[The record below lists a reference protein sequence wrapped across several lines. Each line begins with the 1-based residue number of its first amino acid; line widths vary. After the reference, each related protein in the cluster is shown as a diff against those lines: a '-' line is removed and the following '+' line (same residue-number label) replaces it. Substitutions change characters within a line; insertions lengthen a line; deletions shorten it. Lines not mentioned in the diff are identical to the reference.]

1 MFLIQ
6 MIFRVGRDRL
16 FLERS
21 SFKVPVET
29 LANGFKALVTL
40 YPKFDHENIS
50 EISSSTS
57 GVLFMILALSY
68 IGLML
73 MLGARPLYVHLNEK
87 FLFKSIGGLEVP
99 VCYALILFSPGPLPT
114 SRCGW
119 ESVP

>member
-1 MFLIQ
+1 VFLLTI
-6 MIFRVGRDRL
+6 G
-16 FLERS
+16 
-21 SFKVPVET
+21 PT
-29 LANGFKALVTL
+29 GLVLGLGSL

-50 EISSSTS
+50 EISSSTG

-99 VCYALILFSPGPLPT
+99 VCYVVIFIMTWALPI
-114 SRCGW
+114 SRYDW
-119 ESVP
+119 EPVP

>member
-1 MFLIQ
+1 MFLLTI
-6 MIFRVGRDRL
+6 GL
-16 FLERS
+16 
-21 SFKVPVET
+21 
-29 LANGFKALVTL
+29 NGLGLGLGSL

-50 EISSSTS
+50 EISSSTG

-99 VCYALILFSPGPLPT
+99 VCYAVIFIMTWVIAHIPLRLGIR
-114 SRCGW
+114 SLNARDF
-119 ESVP
+119 